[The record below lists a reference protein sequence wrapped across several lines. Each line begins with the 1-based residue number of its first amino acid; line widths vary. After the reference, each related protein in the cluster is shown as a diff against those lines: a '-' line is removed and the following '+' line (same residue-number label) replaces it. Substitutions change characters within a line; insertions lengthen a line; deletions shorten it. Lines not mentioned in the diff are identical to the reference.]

1 MEKLAQMVH
10 PEKGVLFSPYSHIE
24 LEKHKVF
31 TKDQLKNLMESEE
44 VYIWGEYDGSGDPI
58 KLTFA
63 QYFDKFVYDHDLR
76 TPKSGI
82 Q

>member
-1 MEKLAQMVH
+1 
-10 PEKGVLFSPYSHIE
+10 
-24 LEKHKVF
+24 
-31 TKDQLKNLMESEE
+31 MESEE

-63 QYFDKFVYDHDLR
+63 SISTNLYMIMILR

>member
-31 TKDQLKNLMESEE
+31 TKES
-44 VYIWGEYDGSGDPI
+44 I
-58 KLTFA
+58 K
-63 QYFDKFVYDHDLR
+63 
-76 TPKSGI
+76 KSYGVGRSI
-82 Q
+82 YLGRI